1 MRRPHRLLLI
11 ACATVLVLAV
21 GGLSA
26 FALAGRSPRT
36 VAVRLSGTG
45 THVVPVALVLDVVNQ
60 ADEHHD
66 LAVDGG
72 TTRTRMLDPG
82 QSRRLDLGRVTRDVS
97 ADFRA
102 AVSALWSGEVE
113 AESAACPPGDGGGG
127 REVGAAKDG

>member
-45 THVVPVALVLDVVNQ
+45 DPAPIRPPSLQWSSNTLVS
-60 ADEHHD
+60 
-66 LAVDGG
+66 
-72 TTRTRMLDPG
+72 
-82 QSRRLDLGRVTRDVS
+82 SRSVTCRP
-97 ADFRA
+97 RY
-102 AVSALWSGEVE
+102 
-113 AESAACPPGDGGGG
+113 ACQHRGLK
-127 REVGAAKDG
+127 R